1 MTFTFWFDFASTYS
15 YPAAMRLESKA
26 AAHGVTV
33 RWQPF
38 LLGPIFQ
45 AQGMQDSPFNLYP
58 LKGRYM
64 WRDLERLCER
74 EGLFFHRPSQF
85 PRNGL
90 LAARIAN
97 WHADEPWVPA
107 FVRSVFRANFEH
119 DEDISDPQVI
129 ANCLAELKL
138 DAAAL
143 LEEGQR
149 PEAKQAL
156 RDVTALAQALE
167 IFGAPFFMAGSEPF
181 WGYDRMEQALAWAS
195 SAGAASQRIYTESK
209 T

>member
-1 MTFTFWFDFASTYS
+1 MTFTFWFEFASTYS
-15 YPAAMRLESKA
+15 YPAAMQLEHKA
-26 AAHGVTV
+26 AERGIEV

-45 AQGMQDSPFNLYP
+45 AQGWTDTPFKLFP
-58 LKGRYM
+58 AKGRYM
-64 WRDLERLCER
+64 WRDIERVCDR
-74 EGLFFHRPSQF
+74 DGIRFRRPSQF

-107 FVRSVFRANFEH
+107 FVRSVYRANFEH
-119 DEDISDPQVI
+119 DEEIADPQVI

-149 PEAKQAL
+149 PEAKEAL
-156 RDVTALAQALE
+156 RDATARAQALG
-167 IFGAPFFMAGSEPF
+167 IFGAPFFIAGDEPF
-181 WGYDRMEQALAWAS
+181 WGYDRMEQALEWY
-195 SAGAASQRIYTESK
+195 AASGSA
-209 T
+209 